1 MLYGR
6 CTVVYLSL
14 LVLCSG
20 RAVASSYAAGGGINE
35 GRPID
40 YQFPRLS
47 REKKKGGRGDA
58 HRGGL
63 RR

>member
-20 RAVASSYAAGGGINE
+20 RAVASSYAAGGGVNE

-47 REKKKGGRGDA
+47 REKKKGEG
-58 HRGGL
+58 
-63 RR
+63 